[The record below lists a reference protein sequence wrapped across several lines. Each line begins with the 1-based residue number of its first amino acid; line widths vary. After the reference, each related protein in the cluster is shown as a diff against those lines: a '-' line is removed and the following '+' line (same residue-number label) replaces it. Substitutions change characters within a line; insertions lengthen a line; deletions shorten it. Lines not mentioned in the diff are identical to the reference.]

1 MLSGFFSEVGRV
13 TILASQ
19 VMRLLVKSIIHGEF
33 FSTGSHPTR
42 ILPTPLTKRI
52 ILQLVEVGVNTI
64 PLLLIMSGFFGM
76 VLAYLT
82 YGQFKRVEMEMYTG
96 SLVGASMVTELGPII
111 VAILVAGRIG
121 SQTAATI
128 STMKTTE
135 QIDALKTMAVNPVE
149 YLVLPRLIATV
160 IMMPILTIFADVVG
174 TIGGW
179 VVAVGVFSLSS
190 SLYIKRMIDFLNVSD
205 LTSGLIKSLVFGV
218 IIIIMSSYKGFRS
231 EEGAAGVGMAV
242 TSAVVLSIA
251 SVLVADYFLTVI
263 LF

>member
-1 MLSGFFSEVGRV
+1 
-13 TILASQ
+13 
-19 VMRLLVKSIIHGEF
+19 
-33 FSTGSHPTR
+33 
-42 ILPTPLTKRI
+42 
-52 ILQLVEVGVNTI
+52 
-64 PLLLIMSGFFGM
+64 
-76 VLAYLT
+76 
-82 YGQFKRVEMEMYTG
+82 
-96 SLVGASMVTELGPII
+96 MVTELGPII

-135 QIDALKTMAVNPVE
+135 QIDALKTMAVNPVK
-149 YLVLPRLIATV
+149 YLILPRLIATV
-160 IMMPILTIFADVVG
+160 VMMPILTIFADVVG
-174 TIGGW
+174 VIGGF

-190 SLYIKRMIDFLNVSD
+190 SLYITRMIDFLKVSD
-205 LTSGLIKSLVFGV
+205 LTSGLIKSLFFGA

-242 TSAVVLSIA
+242 TGAVVLSIT